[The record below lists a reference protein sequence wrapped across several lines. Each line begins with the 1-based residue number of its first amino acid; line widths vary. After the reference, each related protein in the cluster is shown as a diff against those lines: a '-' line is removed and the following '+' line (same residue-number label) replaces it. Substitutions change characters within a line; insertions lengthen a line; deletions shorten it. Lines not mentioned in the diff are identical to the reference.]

1 MHELFSIVLCLVC
14 TLSTCIEASIIP
26 LHRAPIVARQAVAS
40 APVTSG
46 GSAPVSSTTSRLT
59 TLPTA
64 VGITSNG
71 TNAVV
76 NKLQVQNATSVVATP
91 SGSSDSAI
99 ASSCLNNDI
108 STVTESWQS
117 YTVCLYGLSREH
129 WSLTCLRKGH
139 GLHDKPPVCSST

>member
-1 MHELFSIVLCLVC
+1 MHEFSSIVLCLVC

-40 APVTSG
+40 APV
-46 GSAPVSSTTSRLT
+46 SSTTSTLA
-59 TLPTA
+59 TLPTT

-71 TNAVV
+71 TSAAV
-76 NKLQVQNATSVVATP
+76 NKVQVQNAASAVVTP

-139 GLHDKPPVCSST
+139 GLHDKPAVCGST